1 MTPAVGSAYAIVLYV
16 TLLLVAAGLVAW
28 ALWRW
33 LKRSDSPAMLIVQ
46 WILTLITLAGLYGLG
61 RHIDRKI
68 VQGTDP
74 AVAFYGVG
82 SLFIIALILTVIW
95 RHNIAALIA
104 RPFVSL
110 YDGGDAEVDPQ
121 AYYSIAIAK
130 RKRGKYDEAVTEIRR
145 QLKRFPTDLNGHVL
159 LAEIQ
164 VEHLNDL
171 PGGELTIHRFC
182 QQPGHTAPNI
192 AFALNTLADWHL
204 KYALDRDAAQRELET
219 IVQTLPE
226 TEYAL
231 AALQRIAHLA
241 RPEQLVAAHDRPRM
255 ALPHGV
261 ENIGLLHSSD
271 HLRPKATEPAALAL
285 EYVKHLEQH
294 PQDTEAREKLAC
306 LYADHYKRLDLA
318 ADQLEQLIGQA
329 NQPSRSVVRWLNL
342 LADLQVRHGAGY
354 DAAWLT
360 LGRIVELFPNAP
372 AADMAR
378 NRMDLLKLELRSREK
393 SRAIKLGSYE
403 QNIGL
408 KGGSTDKL

>member
-1 MTPAVGSAYAIVLYV
+1 MPRWIRRRTIQSPSPNASAA
-16 TLLLVAAGLVAW
+16 
-28 ALWRW
+28 
-33 LKRSDSPAMLIVQ
+33 
-46 WILTLITLAGLYGLG
+46 
-61 RHIDRKI
+61 
-68 VQGTDP
+68 
-74 AVAFYGVG
+74 
-82 SLFIIALILTVIW
+82 
-95 RHNIAALIA
+95 
-104 RPFVSL
+104 
-110 YDGGDAEVDPQ
+110 
-121 AYYSIAIAK
+121 
-130 RKRGKYDEAVTEIRR
+130 KYDEAVREIRK
-145 QLKRFPTDLNGHVL
+145 QLKRFPTDMNGHML

-171 PGGELTIHRFC
+171 PGAALSIHRFC

-192 AFALNTLADWHL
+192 ACALNTLADWHL
-204 KYALDRDAAQRELET
+204 KYALDRDAAQRELES

-241 RPEQLVAAHDRPRM
+241 QREQLVAAHDRPKM

-261 ENIGLLHSSD
+261 ENIGLLHSSG
-271 HLRPKATEPAALAL
+271 HLLPKATEPAALAL

-318 ADQLEQLIGQA
+318 ADQLEQLIAQS
-329 NQPSRSVVRWLNL
+329 NQPARSVVRWLNL

-378 NRMDLLKLELRSREK
+378 NRMDLLKLELRSKEK